1 MSAPWNTSRSHNLLL
16 TDQAWDR
23 LGRVAE
29 ARGLS
34 RSKAADLLIRQGD
47 VFTAITRVD
56 EALAEVTAAEEAWNR
71 GASDR

>member
-1 MSAPWNTSRSHNLLL
+1 MSAPWNNSHPHQLLL
-16 TDQAWDR
+16 SDAAWER

-47 VFTAITRVD
+47 VITAITRVD
-56 EALAEVTAAEEAWNR
+56 ESLAEVTAAEEAWDR
-71 GASDR
+71 GVSKR

>member
-1 MSAPWNTSRSHNLLL
+1 MSAPWNASRPHQLLL
-16 TDQAWDR
+16 TDTAWER

-56 EALAEVTAAEEAWNR
+56 EALAEVTAAEEAWDRGVSNR
-71 GASDR
+71 